1 MIWKLLEFMTGS
13 ISFEQHWTWKRRC
26 RLLISL

>member
-13 ISFEQHWTWKRRC
+13 ISFEQH
-26 RLLISL
+26 

>member
-13 ISFEQHWTWKRRC
+13 ISFEQR
-26 RLLISL
+26 